1 LISKRRVSADDVV
14 KCEERYNKSKQVH
27 SIMRHVADKTERDL
41 GEVNRLVA
49 WPLYAK
55 YGHAYEAFKLSITD
69 PSVFDSLNIPED
81 ILLETR
87 ANVARRLTPQPV
99 KIRGDIELTC
109 FSYAGIDAIKRALRA
124 GEAVGTEAIPIKIKL
139 VAPPLYVI
147 LSNATDKNGAIETME
162 KAIKVI
168 EKTIRKEGGEL
179 NVKLRPKA
187 VSETDDLELNA
198 LMERVARENKEIS
211 GDEESDED

>member
-1 LISKRRVSADDVV
+1 
-14 KCEERYNKSKQVH
+14 
-27 SIMRHVADKTERDL
+27 
-41 GEVNRLVA
+41 
-49 WPLYAK
+49 
-55 YGHAYEAFKLSITD
+55 
-69 PSVFDSLNIPED
+69 
-81 ILLETR
+81 
-87 ANVARRLTPQPV
+87 LTPQPV

-179 NVKLRPKA
+179 NVKLRVRTNPSLVLSHA
-187 VSETDDLELNA
+187 PPLP
-198 LMERVARENKEIS
+198 R
-211 GDEESDED
+211 